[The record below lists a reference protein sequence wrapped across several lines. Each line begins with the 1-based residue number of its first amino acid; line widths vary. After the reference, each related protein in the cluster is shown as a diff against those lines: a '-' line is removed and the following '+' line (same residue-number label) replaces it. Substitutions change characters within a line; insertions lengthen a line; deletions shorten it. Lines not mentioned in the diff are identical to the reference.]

1 MDKKALIKAILAT
14 IGVVAYTVIGA
25 IAIETESPL
34 FIGLMIGPIIGAVLP
49 FDHAD
54 CGHYIKRSNMA
65 TRFDEDNCHSQCI
78 TCNRFR
84 QGNVENFRRNL
95 VKKIGEDK
103 VEELERKGRGIAKFS
118 SGDIEELIK
127 VYKEKVKELKSL

>member
-1 MDKKALIKAILAT
+1 MDKINQLDSIFSQFIRLRDSKAYGFEYFQCI
-14 IGVVAYTVIGA
+14 
-25 IAIETESPL
+25 SC
-34 FIGLMIGPIIGAVLP
+34 GAVLP

-118 SGDIEELIK
+118 SGDIEEMIK
-127 VYKEKVKELKSL
+127 VYKEKVKKMKAL

>member
-1 MDKKALIKAILAT
+1 MDKINQLDSIFSQFIRLRDSQ
-14 IGVVAYTVIGA
+14 AYGFEYFRCI
-25 IAIETESPL
+25 SC
-34 FIGLMIGPIIGAVLP
+34 GAVLP

-118 SGDIEELIK
+118 SGYIEELIK
-127 VYKEKVKELKSL
+127 VYKEKVKEFKSL